1 MKTIINKILVG
12 SLALAAATACTS
24 DFENINSN
32 PYEPGDLTPDDY
44 AIGSA
49 MNNMA
54 STVMSGDVN
63 TLQFTD
69 CLLGG
74 PLGGYFSD
82 SNAGFTESIIR
93 YNPKNDWSRVFLKSD
108 KVIAQL
114 YSNMTMIEA
123 FAETSGDELPLGVAK
138 VIKVATMHRVA
149 DTYGPI
155 PYTKIGTDGNLA
167 TPYDSSPEV
176 YKAFFDELDE
186 ALAILHAHAGD
197 ALSPSSDFTFRG
209 DISKWIKFANSLK
222 LRLAMRI
229 SNTTAD
235 RTLAKQMAEE
245 AVADGVMT
253 SNADNA
259 AWDYFQTSTNPMY
272 TAVNYN
278 SGDNEYKTGG
288 DTHAAA
294 DIICYMNGYNDPRRE
309 AYFLKSGW
317 AGTEYIGLRRG
328 WQTYAN
334 SWGFKFSGVNIKAN
348 DPLVWMNAA
357 EVAFLRAEGSVLGFE
372 MGGTAQ
378 SFYEEGIRL
387 SFEQWGAGDAS
398 EYIADATSM
407 PQAYSDPSNANQYNG
422 SMSTITIAW
431 DEAAT
436 LDQKVERIITQKWIA
451 NWLNGCES
459 WCDIRRTGYPKLI
472 PVAANMSGGVVNSDL
487 GPQRMPYP
495 QEEYTNNSANVTE
508 AVNKYLGGIDN
519 MAVTLW
525 WAKK

>member
-93 YNPKNDWSRVFLKSD
+93 YNPKDDWSRVFLKSD

-155 PYTKIGTDGNLA
+155 PYTKIGTGGNLA

-222 LRLAMRI
+222 LRLALRI

-272 TAVNYN
+272 TAVQ
-278 SGDNEYKTGG
+278 D
-288 DTHAAA
+288 
-294 DIICYMNGYNDPRRE
+294 R
-309 AYFLKSGW
+309 W
-317 AGTEYIGLRRG
+317 
-328 WQTYAN
+328 
-334 SWGFKFSGVNIKAN
+334 
-348 DPLVWMNAA
+348 
-357 EVAFLRAEGSVLGFE
+357 
-372 MGGTAQ
+372 
-378 SFYEEGIRL
+378 
-387 SFEQWGAGDAS
+387 
-398 EYIADATSM
+398 
-407 PQAYSDPSNANQYNG
+407 
-422 SMSTITIAW
+422 
-431 DEAAT
+431 
-436 LDQKVERIITQKWIA
+436 
-451 NWLNGCES
+451 
-459 WCDIRRTGYPKLI
+459 
-472 PVAANMSGGVVNSDL
+472 
-487 GPQRMPYP
+487 
-495 QEEYTNNSANVTE
+495 
-508 AVNKYLGGIDN
+508 
-519 MAVTLW
+519 
-525 WAKK
+525 

>member
-1 MKTIINKILVG
+1 
-12 SLALAAATACTS
+12 
-24 DFENINSN
+24 
-32 PYEPGDLTPDDY
+32 
-44 AIGSA
+44 
-49 MNNMA
+49 
-54 STVMSGDVN
+54 
-63 TLQFTD
+63 
-69 CLLGG
+69 
-74 PLGGYFSD
+74 
-82 SNAGFTESIIR
+82 
-93 YNPKNDWSRVFLKSD
+93 
-108 KVIAQL
+108 
-114 YSNMTMIEA
+114 
-123 FAETSGDELPLGVAK
+123 
-138 VIKVATMHRVA
+138 MHRVA

-155 PYTKIGTDGNLA
+155 PYTKIGTGGNLA